1 MSRFIIADL
10 TDPSSI
16 PEELEAIVPQLAVP
30 VQPLIEGSS
39 RPYAMFKDYWKY
51 DWVLPAYRCA
61 THGVDDAAELDEVA
75 VASAFDDTPVMHS
88 NGGIDEIATEAP
100 QAGQGAIQERFFR
113 RRGIGGVA
121 LQQDVAARAMQ
132 FGFERAIAQAIGRR
146 QRFIEDRNGAI
157 LIARGRRT

>member
-1 MSRFIIADL
+1 LGRAKGVAAR
-10 TDPSSI
+10 SSK
-16 PEELEAIVPQLAVP
+16 LRA
-30 VQPLIEGSS
+30 
-39 RPYAMFKDYWKY
+39 
-51 DWVLPAYRCA
+51 LPF
-61 THGVDDAAELDEVA
+61 GDSD
-75 VASAFDDTPVMHS
+75 SP
-88 NGGIDEIATEAP
+88 
-100 QAGQGAIQERFFR
+100 QERFFR